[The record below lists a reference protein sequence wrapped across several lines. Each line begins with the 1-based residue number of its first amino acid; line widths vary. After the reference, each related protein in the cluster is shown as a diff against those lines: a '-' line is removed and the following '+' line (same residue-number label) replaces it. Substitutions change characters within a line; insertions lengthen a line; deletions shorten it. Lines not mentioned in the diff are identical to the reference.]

1 MTKRYF
7 RLAAIALALVAYLG
21 AALYAQEQQGA
32 ENADE
37 QKSEAQ
43 DAQNQVGDDEQKADA
58 KDDELQFDDNLPPK
72 EEDEEELDGATIS
85 EALEK
90 AVEEDLGAAAK
101 ENSAEDLLNLA
112 TEAKLSATTLLDLTK
127 VVSLCNKAEQRGL
140 DDVNLEFC
148 KQLRIS
154 AQLDRGLA
162 VSQLFMDPDLHIDQ
176 LPRGWE
182 GLRDN
187 AIADLQT
194 ALDEYD
200 DMPVAQLS
208 IGRLFM
214 LADKPEDAKKAFDAA
229 INTQEEDDGGPEVR
243 ILALMY
249 RAMLEDDPRLA
260 MPYVDQGIDKYP
272 EREPRLYAM
281 AAEYLNLMNR
291 VDDALVKIDKAIELA
306 PEDANYKK
314 VKAAILAKSQRFD
327 EARAIF
333 DEAIKDEPQDS
344 VPDMIEKAQFY
355 ADIRAYDDALAVYS
369 AMAKKFNGPGVYF
382 LRGALYAQMKD
393 YDKALQDADAA
404 LERDPNMLQAIRLK
418 GLVLIQ
424 REEYDKAIRV
434 LEQLRRK
441 SNDKAE
447 KLEATQQIAY
457 VVSKQ
462 GYYKRAS
469 EMLKKELEKTPE
481 NAELIRSLA
490 DMELLFGHW
499 QNAIDLYEKL
509 ITIDPK
515 DSGAL
520 NNYSWLLSTCPDEA
534 FRNGERA
541 LEMAKTASEET
552 FYKQPHILSTLAAAY
567 AELGDFE
574 TARSWSQK
582 AVELGEK
589 TQHESLDSLK
599 KELETYKENKPWRE
613 EESEIMTEIEDEA
626 APAAENND
634 NE

>member
-1 MTKRYF
+1 
-7 RLAAIALALVAYLG
+7 
-21 AALYAQEQQGA
+21 
-32 ENADE
+32 
-37 QKSEAQ
+37 
-43 DAQNQVGDDEQKADA
+43 
-58 KDDELQFDDNLPPK
+58 
-72 EEDEEELDGATIS
+72 
-85 EALEK
+85 
-90 AVEEDLGAAAK
+90 
-101 ENSAEDLLNLA
+101 
-112 TEAKLSATTLLDLTK
+112 
-127 VVSLCNKAEQRGL
+127 
-140 DDVNLEFC
+140 
-148 KQLRIS
+148 
-154 AQLDRGLA
+154 
-162 VSQLFMDPDLHIDQ
+162 
-176 LPRGWE
+176 
-182 GLRDN
+182 
-187 AIADLQT
+187 
-194 ALDEYD
+194 
-200 DMPVAQLS
+200 
-208 IGRLFM
+208 
-214 LADKPEDAKKAFDAA
+214 
-229 INTQEEDDGGPEVR
+229 
-243 ILALMY
+243 
-249 RAMLEDDPRLA
+249 
-260 MPYVDQGIDKYP
+260 
-272 EREPRLYAM
+272 
-281 AAEYLNLMNR
+281 
-291 VDDALVKIDKAIELA
+291 
-306 PEDANYKK
+306 
-314 VKAAILAKSQRFD
+314 
-327 EARAIF
+327 
-333 DEAIKDEPQDS
+333 
-344 VPDMIEKAQFY
+344 
-355 ADIRAYDDALAVYS
+355 
-369 AMAKKFNGPGVYF
+369 MAKKFNGPGVYF

-626 APAAENND
+626 APAAENKD
-634 NE
+634 NEQMRRFPFGLNLDLQ